1 MNITP
6 FFLELRSAY
15 QAELDDLAFDSEGR
29 DVLRQRLG
37 EKRKEIGFLV
47 QMMELSPEMVAVIFH
62 QGFRF
67 KQPAVMDQLLT
78 LESHDFPE
86 WDALA
91 DVVQLQ
97 PWAQDLSDVVLSQPM
112 GEWFLTV
119 AAALE
124 YMYGKPGAAPAAQD
138 DEDED
143 GDENAR
149 EGRSSEFEDDEAE
162 DARIR
167 EEVAADW
174 MVEQGFD
181 RKD

>member
-6 FFLELRSAY
+6 FFRDLRSAY
-15 QAELDDLAFDSEGR
+15 QSELDDLAFDSEGR

-37 EKRKEIGFLV
+37 EKRREIGFLV

-67 KQPAVMDQLLT
+67 AQPAVMEHLLT
-78 LESHDFPE
+78 LESHEFPD
-86 WDALA
+86 WDTLA
-91 DVVQLQ
+91 DGVQLQ
-97 PWAQDLSDVVLSQPM
+97 PWAQELSDVVLRQPM

-124 YMYGKPGAAPAAQD
+124 YMYTRPGSAPAAQD
-138 DEDED
+138 DDDKD
-143 GDENAR
+143 GDER
-149 EGRSSEFEDDEAE
+149 EGPSSEFPDDEAE

-167 EEVAADW
+167 EEAGADW
-174 MVEQGFD
+174 LAEQGFD

>member
-6 FFLELRSAY
+6 FFRDLRSAY
-15 QAELDDLAFDSEGR
+15 QSELDDLAFDSEGR

-37 EKRKEIGFLV
+37 EKRKQIGFLV

-62 QGFRF
+62 EGFRF
-67 KQPAVMDQLLT
+67 AQPAVMEHLLT
-78 LESHDFPE
+78 LESHEFPE
-86 WDALA
+86 WSTLA
-91 DVVQLQ
+91 DVVHLQ
-97 PWAQDLSDVVLSQPM
+97 PWARDLSDVVLRQPM

-124 YMYGKPGAAPAAQD
+124 YMYTRPGSAPAGQD
-138 DEDED
+138 DDEKD
-143 GDENAR
+143 GDER
-149 EGRSSEFEDDEAE
+149 EGPSSEYPDDEAE

-167 EEVAADW
+167 EEAGADW
-174 MVEQGFD
+174 LAEQGFD